1 MLSMGQRGF
10 WDEQQRVAKLQEKK
24 PVLTRLAESI
34 PWESFRLLLDK
45 GYSQER
51 KSNAGRKRID
61 PLILF
66 KMLVLQQLF
75 NLSDEEIEFQVN
87 DRRSFEE
94 FVGLGVMN
102 DIPDATTVAFFRE
115 RLRKAGVIEELF
127 EMFEGYL
134 RDQGLEA
141 RGGQIIDAT
150 LVPVPKQRNTRKEN
164 NDIKSGR
171 LPDGWEENPNR
182 LRQKDLDARWMKKNG
197 INHYGYKNSICIDV
211 DHGFIRRYA
220 VTPANIHDS
229 QMLPLLLDPENEHDD
244 VWADS
249 ACSGQC
255 FEDLLSLGGFE
266 SRIHEK
272 GSRNHPLSEAAKERN
287 SVKSAIRSCVEHV
300 FGSMTM
306 SMGGKLT
313 RKIGIERT
321 EAWWGLKNLTFNFL
335 RYLQRSTKSL
345 AIA

>member
-1 MLSMGQRGF
+1 MGQRGF
-10 WDEQQRVAKLQEKK
+10 WDEQQRVSKLQEKK
-24 PVLTRLAESI
+24 PVLKRLSESI
-34 PWESFRLLLDK
+34 PWESFRPLLDQ
-45 GYSQER
+45 GYALER
-51 KSNAGRKRID
+51 KSSAGRKRID

-75 NLSDEEIEFQVN
+75 NISDEELEFQVN

-102 DIPDATTVAFFRE
+102 SIPDATTVAFFRE

-127 EMFEGYL
+127 EMFESYL
-134 RDQGLEA
+134 RSQGLQA

-150 LVPVPKQRNTRKEN
+150 LVPVPKQRNTREENKE
-164 NDIKSGR
+164 IKAGR
-171 LPDGWEENPNR
+171 LPEGWDENQDR
-182 LRQKDLDARWMKKNG
+182 LRQKDLDARWTKKNG
-197 INHYGYKNSICIDV
+197 ISYYGYKNSICIDV

-229 QMLPLLLDPENEHDD
+229 QMLPRLLDPENEHDY

-249 ACSGQC
+249 AYSGECS
-255 FEDLLSLGGFE
+255 EELLNLGKFE
-266 SRIHEK
+266 SLIHEK
-272 GSRNHPLSEAAKERN
+272 GARNHLLSDAAKKLNRI
-287 SVKSAIRSCVEHV
+287 KSAIRACVEHV
-300 FGSMTM
+300 FGCMTM

-313 RKIGIERT
+313 RKIGIERN

-335 RYLQRSTKSL
+335 RLLQRSGH
-345 AIA
+345 IAVVA